1 MVLVQP
7 GGEETTFPVLLR
19 DKSKQAMYG
28 REVEGVCYIL
38 YAFEMLRVAAE
49 SGVMEGDVIPPQF
62 KSPAWSPHGY
72 LVCC

>member
-1 MVLVQP
+1 MVFVQP
-7 GGEETTFPVLLR
+7 GGAKTTFPVLLR
-19 DKSKQAMYG
+19 DKSKQPMHGG
-28 REVEGVCYIL
+28 RLKGYATSL